1 VGVPDPSHNPRHAQW
16 SMSKG
21 GARSHFA
28 NYADLPLFSN
38 QVWSRV
44 LRPVTI
50 AARNINQTVG
60 RKVNRNASPKA
71 GPRKSLGQHF
81 LSDHRTVARIIHAAQ
96 LAPDDVVVEI
106 GPGQGVLT
114 RRLVDQVKRVVA
126 LELDSELC
134 AALPARLGSPP
145 NLVCIAA
152 DARVADIAELV
163 AEGEAY
169 KVVANLPYYAANPII
184 RRLLETEPK
193 PHSMVVM
200 VQQEVAN
207 NMVAAPGKMGILSV
221 ATQFYAE
228 ASLVCTVPP
237 HAFKPPPKVTSAV
250 VKLVLRNAPAV
261 ATGDVGD
268 GIDSFFQVVKAGFSA
283 PRKQLRNSLS
293 HGLAVAPETAG
304 AVLET
309 AGIDGKRRAET
320 LALEEWGCVYHAW
333 EKLKD

>member
-1 VGVPDPSHNPRHAQW
+1 MGVPDPSHNPRHAQW

-28 NYADLPLFSN
+28 NYADLPLFTNRLVSN
-38 QVWSRV
+38 QV

-50 AARNINQTVG
+50 AAR
-60 RKVNRNASPKA
+60 KVSQKVSPKA

-96 LAPDDVVVEI
+96 LEPDDVVVEI

-114 RRLVDQVKRVVA
+114 RRLVGQVKRVVA

-134 AALPARLGSPP
+134 AALPARLGWPP
-145 NLVCIAA
+145 NLTCVAA
-152 DARVADIAELV
+152 DARVANIAEIL
-163 AEGEAY
+163 AEDKMF
-169 KVVANLPYYAANPII
+169 KVVANLPYYAANLII

-207 NMVAAPGKMGILSV
+207 SMVAAPGKMGILSV

-261 ATGDVGD
+261 DTSALAGGVAG

-293 HGLAVAPETAG
+293 HGLAVTPETAG

-320 LALEEWGCVYHAW
+320 LALEEWGRIYHAW

>member
-1 VGVPDPSHNPRHAQW
+1 
-16 SMSKG
+16 MSKG

-38 QVWSRV
+38 RV
-44 LRPVTI
+44 RDWILRPVTI
-50 AARNINQTVG
+50 AAR
-60 RKVNRNASPKA
+60 KVSVKA
-71 GPRKSLGQHF
+71 GSRKLLGQHF

-96 LAPDDVVVEI
+96 LEPDDVVVEI

-126 LELDSELC
+126 LELDSDLC

-145 NLVCIAA
+145 NLTCVAA
-152 DARVADIAELV
+152 DARVADF
-163 AEGEAY
+163 GEILASDETY

-184 RRLLETEPK
+184 RRFLETGPK
-193 PHSMVVM
+193 PQSMVVM

-237 HAFKPPPKVTSAV
+237 NAFKPPPKVTSAV
-250 VKLVLRNAPAV
+250 VKLVLRIAPAV
-261 ATGDVGD
+261 ETGDVAGGND
-268 GIDSFFQVVKAGFSA
+268 GFFQVVKAGFSA

-293 HGLAVAPETAG
+293 HGLAVAPDTAG

-309 AGIDGKRRAET
+309 AGIDSTRRAET
-320 LALEEWGCVYHAW
+320 LALEEWDRLYHAW
-333 EKLKD
+333 EKLKE